1 MIRHLLLALLALP
14 TALTLAQERIPVK
27 GLAATG
33 KDGTFAVHA
42 FDRRPV
48 GEGDIL
54 LDILYAGICHSD
66 LHHVASDWGPE
77 TYPMVPGHEILG
89 RVAAIGPGVTS
100 FKVGDLAGVG
110 CMVGS
115 CGVCPDCKTG
125 EEQYCAKGAV
135 MTYHGKD
142 YNHGD
147 EPTQGG
153 YSTRIV
159 LPAAFAIHVPKGVP
173 LERVAPLFCAGIT
186 TYSPIRRA
194 GVKAGWRVGVA
205 GFGGLGHMAVKYAVS
220 LGAEVTVFDITEA
233 KRADALRLGAK
244 RYVNV
249 NDPKQWEGLAAS
261 FDFILSTIPAKY
273 APVDYLRLLKRK
285 GKLGIVG
292 VPAFA
297 DMPTLSV
304 ADIVFTGDRDVFGSQ
319 IGGIRETQE
328 MLDYSVAHG
337 LYPDVEVIAP
347 TPEAVEKAYR
357 DVRDGKSRFRVVI
370 DMQQLK

>member
-115 CGVCPDCKTG
+115 CGVCPDCKAG

-159 LPAAFAIHVPKGVP
+159 LPADFAIHVPEGVP

-186 TYSPIRRA
+186 TYSPIHRA

-249 NDPKQWEGLAAS
+249 NAPKQWEELSAS

-292 VPAFA
+292 IPAFA

-304 ADIVFTGDRDVFGSQ
+304 ADIVFSGDRDVFGSQ

-347 TPEAVEKAYR
+347 TPEAVEQAYR